1 MHNCLMVQ
9 ELLSEIFQHIFSDPY
24 SGYRTEADR
33 SNLYHDR
40 TALGTLAGLARTCK
54 TFHEPALNHLW
65 RALPSL
71 IPLVQCLPPDAWTI
85 SESTLSITR
94 SIEASDFKRILF
106 YSPRVRVIG
115 QEYSTS
121 LEYWDTETLRMDTQV
136 LPVIWSRK
144 PNPGPLLPHLLD
156 FCLSS
161 SDFVDAAIYPR
172 LIVGPKLHSVRIE
185 AHLEQTPWDNIT
197 AVLNEVV
204 PQLTSFII
212 FAEDLDEGFKILEGS
227 QKALKLF
234 PSFHG
239 LENLGISRIP
249 LTPQA
254 LTLVTELPNLRMLEI
269 AITDRALQI
278 FTLSQASKDKG
289 FLALSNLRVYSKSLT
304 ACQMLLEQVKSKS
317 LYGLEVFRR
326 GHHQWDLKSFFRFL
340 CDRDLGQKMLLL
352 GVSQSRPC
360 MDVIRHEEVFH
371 LRSDTFEPLASF
383 GELVDVQ
390 IDPCS
395 SIGLTDASLL
405 KMAKSWPTLY
415 RLSFYEATMDE
426 EPKTTFFGFQ
436 SLIAHCP
443 LLTYLTL
450 RINAKTIP
458 SFSQCGGDY
467 PVGKTLQNVHMC
479 TSPIVNAEAVA
490 AHLTL
495 LLPALERLSYGWIDC
510 DRQRYHDYDQEQKTY
525 ADIWWRTT
533 SLLEPTLKARNE

>member
-1 MHNCLMVQ
+1 MV
-9 ELLSEIFQHIFSDPY
+9 
-24 SGYRTEADR
+24 
-33 SNLYHDR
+33 
-40 TALGTLAGLARTCK
+40 
-54 TFHEPALNHLW
+54 
-65 RALPSL
+65 
-71 IPLVQCLPPDAWTI
+71 
-85 SESTLSITR
+85 
-94 SIEASDFKRILF
+94 
-106 YSPRVRVIG
+106 
-115 QEYSTS
+115 
-121 LEYWDTETLRMDTQV
+121 
-136 LPVIWSRK
+136 
-144 PNPGPLLPHLLD
+144 
-156 FCLSS
+156 
-161 SDFVDAAIYPR
+161 
-172 LIVGPKLHSVRIE
+172 
-185 AHLEQTPWDNIT
+185 
-197 AVLNEVV
+197 
-204 PQLTSFII
+204 
-212 FAEDLDEGFKILEGS
+212 
-227 QKALKLF
+227 
-234 PSFHG
+234 
-239 LENLGISRIP
+239 
-249 LTPQA
+249 
-254 LTLVTELPNLRMLEI
+254 LVTELPNLPMLEI

-405 KMAKSWPTLY
+405 KMAKS
-415 RLSFYEATMDE
+415 
-426 EPKTTFFGFQ
+426 FFGFQ

-495 LLPALERLSYGWIDC
+495 LLKD
-510 DRQRYHDYDQEQKTY
+510 
-525 ADIWWRTT
+525 
-533 SLLEPTLKARNE
+533 